1 MKSDKPESQSWS
13 QLMQTAQSVVTKT
26 IRALPAPLREQAAD
40 IPVSL
45 ERRPGKDLVN
55 DGVEPD
61 TMGLFVGGT
70 YEEGMT
76 GDSNLPAQIILFL
89 ENIWEDAAGDP
100 EEFRFQVRQ
109 TLLHEWGHYLGLEE
123 QDLTVRDL
131 E

>member
-1 MKSDKPESQSWS
+1 
-13 QLMQTAQSVVTKT
+13 MQTAQAVVTKT
-26 IRALPAPLREQAAD
+26 IRALPAPLRERVEG

-45 ERRPGKDLVN
+45 ERLPGKDLVD

-70 YEEGMT
+70 YAEGMT
-76 GDSNLPAQIILFL
+76 GDSDLPAQIILFL

-109 TLLHEWGHYLGLEE
+109 TVLHELGHYLGLEE
-123 QDLTVRDL
+123 QDLTERDL